1 MMRNAWRLSAAAL
14 VAIVL
19 SAASLAQ
26 SGDIPAGEEG
36 ITRLEQQGITAPAP
50 APDRQNGMGPFERL
64 VIRGAIMI
72 DGTGSPPVGPV
83 DIVVEGDRITRI
95 VSVGAPDLPINPV
108 VRPAAGDYEIDAS
121 GMYIMPGFIDAHA
134 HIGSPGQAA
143 AGAALDPQYVFNL
156 WLAHGVTTV
165 REVGS
170 LWGLGWTMEHRDR
183 AARGEITAPRIYAY
197 GFFDGSISTPDEA
210 RNWVRE
216 LARRGADGI
225 KFRGAAPDV
234 AQAAME
240 EAAARGLETAYH
252 HDQRTVVRNNVL
264 HSARWGLD
272 SMEHWYGLPEALFD
286 DQIIQD
292 YPLDYNY
299 MNEQDRFGE
308 AGRLWQQAAPRG
320 SDQWNLVLEELL
332 EHDFTLVPTMTIYEA
347 NRDVMRA
354 REAEWHDIYTH
365 PDLWA
370 FLQPDPRMHGSYFF
384 DWTTQHEID
393 WRENYRIWMSF
404 LDDYKNA
411 GGRVAVGSD
420 SGFIYNL
427 YGFGYIRE
435 LELLQEAG
443 FHPLEVIQAATF
455 NGAELLGA
463 EDEIGTIEVGKRA
476 DFVLVD
482 ENPIRNLRVLYGTG
496 HPQFNWETEENER
509 VGGVV
514 YTIRDGIIWDARA
527 LLAEVR
533 EMVEAA
539 RQNED

>member
-1 MMRNAWRLSAAAL
+1 MAIHKSIAASLTALLLSA
-14 VAIVL
+14 
-19 SAASLAQ
+19 SSLAQ
-26 SGDIPAGEEG
+26 SAEIPAGDEG
-36 ITRLEQQGITAPAP
+36 IARLAAVGITAPDP
-50 APDRQNGMGPFERL
+50 APPRTNGEGPFERM

-83 DIVVEGDRITRI
+83 DIVVEGGRITEIRTL
-95 VSVGAPDLPINPV
+95 GAPNLPINPAS
-108 VRPAAGDYEIDAS
+108 RPAPGDYELDAT
-121 GMYIMPGFIDAHA
+121 GMYIMPGFIDSHA
-134 HIGSPGQAA
+134 HIGSPGQAFADA
-143 AGAALDPQYVFNL
+143 AVDPQYVFNL

-197 GFFDGSISTPDEA
+197 AYFDQSMNTPEEA
-210 RNWVRE
+210 RRWVRE
-216 LARRGADGI
+216 VAARGGDGI
-225 KFRGAAPDV
+225 KFRGAAPDL
-234 AQAAME
+234 AEAAMA
-240 EAAARGLETAYH
+240 EASRRGLETAYH

-264 HSARWGLD
+264 DSARWGLD

-286 DQIIQD
+286 DQVIQD

-308 AGRLWQQAAPRG
+308 AGRLWRQAAPRG
-320 SDQWNLVLEELL
+320 SERWNAVIDELVDL
-332 EHDFTLVPTMTIYEA
+332 DFTLVPTMTIYEA

-384 DWTTQHEID
+384 DWTTQDEID
-393 WRENYRIWMSF
+393 WRENYRIWMAF

-411 GGRVAVGSD
+411 GGRVAAGSD

-443 FHPLEVIQAATF
+443 FHPLEVIQAATY
-455 NGAELLGA
+455 NGAELLGV

-476 DFVLVD
+476 DFVIVD

-496 HPQFNWETEENER
+496 HPIFNWDTEQVER
-509 VGGVV
+509 VGGVR
-514 YTIRDGIIWDARA
+514 YTIRDGIVWDAQE

-533 EMVEAA
+533 DMVEAG
-539 RQNED
+539 RQD